1 MNEEF
6 DNTTSK
12 LYTNLC
18 QQKLIDEFNNLEKI
32 TTNLTS
38 IDAFKIVKF
47 LFNLAF
53 ITTDLNDIEQV

>member
-1 MNEEF
+1 MNEEL
-6 DNTTSK
+6 DDTTSN
-12 LYTNLC
+12 LHTNLC

-32 TTNLTS
+32 TTNSLS

-53 ITTDLNDIEQV
+53 ISTDLNDIEQV